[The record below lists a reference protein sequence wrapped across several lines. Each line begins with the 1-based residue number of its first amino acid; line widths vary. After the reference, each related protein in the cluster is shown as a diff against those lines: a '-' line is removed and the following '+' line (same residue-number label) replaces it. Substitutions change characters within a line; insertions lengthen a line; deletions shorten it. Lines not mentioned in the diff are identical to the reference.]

1 MKINRAQFLKSI
13 LIAGVASQIP
23 FYFSCSE
30 EEILESDILTNTDL
44 KIIRSVQDILFPKYK
59 NTPSAKEVKADRYL
73 LWVLSDK
80 KQDPDENEFLING
93 IQWLEETA
101 IETFSESYLD
111 LNRKEK
117 EKLIKIISAENWGES
132 WLSKLLTLIFEA
144 AFSDP
149 LYGSNPNKIGWKW
162 IKHNPGFPRPT
173 KKQIYSSAT

>member
-1 MKINRAQFLKSI
+1 MTRANFLRKI
-13 LIAGVASQIP
+13 LIAGIASQIP

-30 EEILESDILTNTDL
+30 EEIEENDILTNSDL

-59 NTPSAKEVKADRYL
+59 DTPSAKEVKADRYL
-73 LWVLSDK
+73 LWVLSDT
-80 KQDPDENEFLING
+80 KQDPDENEYVING

-111 LNRKEK
+111 LNRTEK

-162 IKHNPGFPRPT
+162 IKHNPGLPRPT